1 MYFTLR
7 LFVATEYPNTIDN
20 NVTLPQAIDLV
31 TPVQGEVVNRL
42 RDAIIAIESELGVDP
57 SREFGT
63 VRARLDALT
72 RVLGEERIYGVIG
85 NQNTAQYLG
94 YQTVGAFT
102 INSNDYVSDAYFV
115 FQAIIETTDAVVEA
129 QIRLFNSTTAL
140 AVAGTDLSTSSVA
153 PTVVETSFTPD
164 SGENIYLV
172 QLKGSQAGGVDDF
185 VSCKNAVV
193 KVNVVQSWQ
202 YLG

>member
-1 MYFTLR
+1 M
-7 LFVATEYPNTIDN
+7 ATVYPNNIDN
-20 NVTLPQAIDLV
+20 NITLPQAIDLV
-31 TPVQGEVVNRL
+31 TPVKGEVVNRL

-85 NQNTAQYLG
+85 NQNTSQHLG
-94 YQTVGAFT
+94 YQTIGAFT
-102 INSNDYVSDAYFV
+102 INSDDYVADAYFV
-115 FQAIIETTDAVVEA
+115 FQAIIETTEPTIDA

-140 AVAGTDLSTSSVA
+140 AVTGTDLYSGSVA
-153 PTVVETSFTPD
+153 PAVVESSFTPTP
-164 SGENIYLV
+164 GENIYLV
-172 QLKGSQAGGVDDF
+172 QLKSSQAGGEDDF

-193 KVNVVQSWQ
+193 KVNMVQSWQ